1 MAMAKIKKGDAVVM
15 ITGKNKGQSGI
26 VNKVVIKK
34 DRKNNQKV
42 LAVVS
47 GINVAT
53 LHKKPDPR
61 NNKPG
66 EIVKLE
72 KPVDISNLAL
82 FIDGQRVKVGFK
94 VDESGKKIR
103 INKKTGDKIAG
114 DK

>member
-1 MAMAKIKKGDAVVM
+1 MAMAKIKKGDAVVV
-15 ITGKNKGQSGI
+15 ITGKNKGQSGM
-26 VNKVVIKK
+26 VNKIIVKK
-34 DRKNNQKV
+34 DKNNGRK
-42 LAVVS
+42 LFALVS
-47 GINVAT
+47 GINIVT

-66 EIVKLE
+66 ERIKVE

-82 FIDGQRVKVGFK
+82 FVDGQRVKVGFK
-94 VDESGKKIR
+94 VDESGNKIR